1 MCARRQ
7 ARKNQANPQKCPF
20 NCKRYCSSEEEKP
33 HTPATPELLL
43 FFSPPRA
50 LLTRGEAI
58 QQAFP
63 SFSKCDCFHHHH
75 LSRPAWLPACSR
87 QDPKPGKADST
98 LRTSCSI
105 QVFRTHSLSTVAIHN
120 NIRRL
125 SCKST
130 FISTDWTTPT
140 STNCP

>member
-1 MCARRQ
+1 MCKEASQ
-7 ARKNQANPQKCPF
+7 EEPSQPPKVPIQVQKVLQF
-20 NCKRYCSSEEEKP
+20 RGGKT

-58 QQAFP
+58 QHAFP
-63 SFSKCDCFHHHH
+63 SFSKCDRFHHHH
-75 LSRPAWLPACSR
+75 LCRPAWLPARSR

-105 QVFRTHSLSTVAIHN
+105 QVFRTHSLSTVVIHN